1 MNQVGVVA
9 LPGANPSGMVAAF
22 GRLGFRSRVVRNP
35 AEAEKCERLVVP
47 GVGSFGPAAEF
58 LAKSGFYGLLQQRF
72 QADKPILGVCLGF
85 HLLCRGSEE
94 APQARGLGIIE
105 ADVKK
110 LDASLGRR
118 IPHMGW
124 SKVRVPAGAEIEGLA
139 EGGLFYFAH
148 SFEVVFPVPLDVS
161 CTTTYGG
168 KDLVAAF
175 RQGSVVGVQF
185 HPEKSNE
192 SGLRLLKSF
201 AS

>member
-58 LAKSGFYGLLQQRF
+58 LAKSGFFRLLQQRF

-124 SKVRVPAGAEIEGLA
+124 SKVKVPVGAEIEGLVD
-139 EGGLFYFAH
+139 GDLFYFAH
-148 SFEVVFPVPLDVS
+148 SFEVVFPAPLDFS
-161 CTTTYGG
+161 CTTSYGG
-168 KDLVAAF
+168 QELVAAF

-185 HPEKSNE
+185 HPEKSNQ